1 VPSRPFAIVT
11 PKAPPRHRRGG
22 SAGSSRSPSVLREA
36 VTVPLRVAHSLDS
49 WLPIGSSWLYN
60 QVAGA
65 FDQVEPHIVCDV
77 SKNLDR
83 FPVPHLYA
91 ASDRRLAFHVDRVLR
106 KASARRHRSLL
117 AVVITTN
124 AVRVLHSHFGQTGWQ
139 NARFARRRDIPH
151 VVSCY
156 GEDMTKVPACSRR
169 WRGRYTEMLA
179 SIDVILCE
187 GPYMA
192 ATVERL
198 GSPPEKIRTHTLGV
212 DLTRIPFR
220 PREVRPERVVRILM
234 ASAFREKK
242 GLPYAV
248 RALGLL
254 AQRGVRFEATLVG
267 DARPGDD
274 PGEKREILGALEH
287 FGIQDRVSLPGTI
300 PHDRLLELAYQHD
313 IFLSPSVTAADGDA
327 EGGAPVSLIE
337 MAASGMPIVSTTH
350 CDIPFV
356 LGEPNRGL
364 LVAERD
370 TQGLVDALE
379 NLLEMDWGPLITA
392 NRARIEERHDAR
404 KQALELVR
412 LYREL
417 AA

>member
-1 VPSRPFAIVT
+1 VT
-11 PKAPPRHRRGG
+11 ER
-22 SAGSSRSPSVLREA
+22 
-36 VTVPLRVAHSLDS
+36 LRVAHSVPF
-49 WLPIGSSWLYN
+49 WLPGGGAWIYN

-65 FDQVEPHIVCDV
+65 LDQVEPYVVCDV
-77 SKNLDR
+77 PDNLDL
-83 FPVPHLYA
+83 FPVPHLDI
-91 ASDRRLAFHVDRVLR
+91 ASDRQLVFLVDRVLR

-117 AVVITTN
+117 ADVISAN
-124 AVRVLHSHFGQTGWQ
+124 AVRVLHSHFAQTGWQ
-139 NARFARRRDIPH
+139 NARLARRRRIPH

-156 GEDMTKVPACSRR
+156 GEDMTKVPARSRR
-169 WRGRYTEMLA
+169 WRSRYTEMFA
-179 SIDVILCE
+179 SIDMILCE

-198 GSPPEKIRTHTLGV
+198 GCPPEKIRIHTLGI
-212 DLTRIPFR
+212 DLTSISFR
-220 PREVRPERVVRILM
+220 PRELRPEGAVRILT

-267 DARPGDD
+267 DARPSDR
-274 PGEKREILGALEH
+274 PSEREKREIHGALEQ
-287 FGIQDRVSLPGTI
+287 FGISDRVSLPGMI
-300 PHDRLLELAYQHD
+300 PHDRLLELAYEHD
-313 IFLSPSVTAADGDA
+313 IFLSPSVTAADSDA
-327 EGGAPVSLIE
+327 EGGAPVSVIE

-350 CDIPFV
+350 CDIPSV
-356 LGEPNRGL
+356 LAEPNRRL

-370 TQGLVDALE
+370 TQALADALE
-379 NLLEMDWGPLITA
+379 NLLALDWGPLVTA

-404 KQALELVR
+404 TQALELVR